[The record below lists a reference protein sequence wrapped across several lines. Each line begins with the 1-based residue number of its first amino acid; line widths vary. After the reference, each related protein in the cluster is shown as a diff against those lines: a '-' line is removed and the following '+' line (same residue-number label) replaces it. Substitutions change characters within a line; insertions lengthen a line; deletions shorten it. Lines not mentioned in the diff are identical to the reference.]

1 MKIRVKSITYAMK
14 AKELAQQMGITA
26 SVVKDLRP
34 SGSGCVYAISFSD
47 DYREAMFDLLRQNGI
62 MLHPSEKWEN
72 LL

>member
-14 AKELAQQMGITA
+14 AKELAQQNGVTA
-26 SVVKDLRP
+26 VVVKDLRP
-34 SGSGCVYAISFSD
+34 SGSGCVYAISFPD
-47 DYREAMFDLLRQNGI
+47 EYREMVATLMRKNGI